1 MIIVDTSALMAIL
14 LGEPEAAACRAV
26 VARALDI
33 RIAAPTLTEALIVA
47 AGRDLHGEMTRLI
60 DDLALTVEPLTVEL
74 SYTAVRAYLRWGK
87 RHHPA
92 ALNICDA
99 FAYALAT
106 AHNCPLLFVGNDFAQ
121 TDVIAALAG

>member
-1 MIIVDTSALMAIL
+1 MIVVDTSALMAIL

-26 VARALDI
+26 VARELDI

-47 AGRDLHGEMTRLI
+47 AGRALHGEMARLI
-60 DDLALTVEPLTVEL
+60 DDLALTVDPLPGEVG
-74 SYTAVRAYLRWGK
+74 YAAVRAYLRWGK

-92 ALNICDA
+92 ALNICDV

-106 AHNCPLLFVGNDFAQ
+106 THNCPLLFVGNDFAQ

>member
-14 LGEPEAAACRAV
+14 LGEPEAAACRTV
-26 VARALDI
+26 VARELDI

-47 AGRDLHGEMTRLI
+47 AGRALHGEMARLI
-60 DDLALTVEPLTVEL
+60 DDLALTVDPLTGEVG
-74 SYTAVRAYLRWGK
+74 YAAVRAYLRWGK

>member
-1 MIIVDTSALMAIL
+1 MPVPVI
-14 LGEPEAAACRAV
+14 AAV
-26 VARALDI
+26 HGVAFGGGFQIMSGADI

-47 AGRDLHGEMTRLI
+47 AGRALHGEMARLI
-60 DDLALTVEPLTVEL
+60 DDLALTVEPLTGEL
-74 SYTAVRAYLRWGK
+74 GYAAVRAYLRWGK

>member
-14 LGEPEAAACRAV
+14 LGESEADACRTV
-26 VARALDI
+26 VVRELDI

-47 AGRDLHGEMTRLI
+47 AGRALHGEMARLI
-60 DDLALTVEPLTVEL
+60 DDLALTVEPLTGEL
-74 SYTAVRAYLRWGK
+74 GYAAVRAYLRWGK

>member
-14 LGEPEAAACRAV
+14 LGESEADACRTV
-26 VARALDI
+26 VARELDI

-47 AGRDLHGEMTRLI
+47 AGRALHGEMARLI
-60 DDLALTVEPLTVEL
+60 DDLALTVEPLTGEL
-74 SYTAVRAYLRWGK
+74 GYAAVRAYLRWGK